1 MEIKL
6 PKSWDDVTIGMYIE
20 LRPVLSA
27 EMNEVE
33 RLIYI
38 LAVLLKKPT
47 QDVEK
52 IKIAEYHEMRK
63 TLSFLWELPLPTQLQ
78 KYFTIEGKDYE
89 IVLNANELDAGQY
102 MSVVTKLKDAAN
114 DPEVVYNQ
122 LHEILASISVPVEK
136 VKKKYK
142 RIAIE
147 PSYYKKVA
155 NDFYNYLPMSIAYP
169 IGVFFWNL
177 SDSLTKIIQDSL
189 KSKLKE
195 KMTEAEEI
203 QAEVMKDF
211 LKDGDGGLHSIT
223 SLMDALKN
231 GDTIKE

>member
-1 MEIKL
+1 MEFKL
-6 PKSWDDVTIGMYIE
+6 PKSWNDITIGMYIE
-20 LRPVLSA
+20 LRPVLKA
-27 EMNEVE
+27 EMNEIE

-52 IKIAEYHEMRK
+52 IKVGDYHKMKKE
-63 TLSFLWELPLPTQLQ
+63 LAFLWELPLPTKLQ

-102 MSVVTKLKDAAN
+102 MSVVTKLKNAEQDE
-114 DPEVVYNQ
+114 DISYNQ

-136 VKKKYK
+136 HRKKW
-142 RIAIE
+142 RRTAIE

-155 NDFYNYLPMSIAYP
+155 QDFYNHLPMSIAYP

-177 SDSLTKIIQDSL
+177 SESLIKVMQDSL
-189 KSKLKE
+189 KLKMSE

-203 QAEVMKDF
+203 QAEVMMDF
-211 LKDGDGGLHSIT
+211 LSDGDGGLHSII
-223 SLMDALKN
+223 SLMDVLKN
-231 GDTIKE
+231 GDTTKA

>member
-1 MEIKL
+1 MEFKL
-6 PKSWDDVTIGMYIE
+6 PKSWDDITIGMYIE
-20 LRPVLSA
+20 LRPVLKA
-27 EMNEVE
+27 DMNEIE

-47 QDVEK
+47 QDIEK
-52 IKIAEYHEMRK
+52 IKIKDYHEMK
-63 TLSFLWELPLPTQLQ
+63 KVLAFLWEMPLPTKLQ

-102 MSVVTKLKDAAN
+102 MSVVTKLKNAEN
-114 DPEVVYNQ
+114 DDDVAYNQ

-136 VKKKYK
+136 KRKKWQ

-155 NDFYNYLPMSIAYP
+155 NDFYNHLPMSIAYP

-177 SDSLTKIIQDSL
+177 SASLTKVIQDSL
-189 KSKLKE
+189 KSKMNE
-195 KMTEAEEI
+195 KLTEAEEI

-211 LKDGDGGLHSIT
+211 LNDGDGTLHSIT

-231 GDTIKE
+231 GNTIKE

>member
-6 PKSWDDVTIGMYIE
+6 PQSWDDVTVGMYIE
-20 LRPVLSA
+20 LRPILHSDK
-27 EMNEVE
+27 NEIE

-52 IKIAEYHEMRK
+52 IKIAQYHEMRK
-63 TLSFLWELPLPTQLQ
+63 TLSFLWELPLPTELQ
-78 KYFTIEGKDYE
+78 KYFTIEGNDYE

-102 MSVVTKLKDAAN
+102 MSVVTKLKNASD
-114 DPEVVYNQ
+114 DPEIVYNQ

-155 NDFYNYLPMSIAYP
+155 QDFYHHLPMSIAYP

-189 KSKLKE
+189 KSKLAE

-203 QAEVMKDF
+203 QAEVMRDF

-223 SLMDALKN
+223 SLMDALKS
-231 GDTIKE
+231 GDTMNK